1 MPEFE
6 IYRDNAGEYRWR
18 LQAANGEI
26 VAASEGYTT
35 ASSARRSVERVKE
48 LAPQA
53 RVNDKTD
60 AP

>member
-53 RVNDKTD
+53 RVNDKT
-60 AP
+60 

>member
-6 IYRDNAGEYRWR
+6 IFQDDAGEYRWR

-26 VAASEGYTT
+26 VAASEGYTRS
-35 ASSARRSVERVKE
+35 ADARRSAERVKE

-53 RVNDKTD
+53 GINDRT
-60 AP
+60 